1 MLSDL
6 KYALRSLRKSPG
18 FTIIAIA
25 TLALCIGANSAI
37 FSVVH
42 AILLKPYPWPDS
54 EKLVYVY
61 NSYPLMGLPNAG
73 VSIPDYLD
81 RRAGVAGFADTA
93 MFTNR
98 SYNLSS
104 DSEPERIIGLCTTP
118 SLFTTLQTG
127 AKLGR
132 VFTDAEAEPGTDHV
146 IVLSHALW
154 KNRFGANPAIIGRSI
169 RLNTQAYTVIGVMPE
184 GFYFP
189 NPRTQA
195 WVPFAFTAQQKT
207 DDERGNE
214 YSSSIARLKPGATL
228 DAVQRDLDVIQARN
242 AERIADSREFWKTSG
257 FGGKVNGFLEQNVA
271 NIRGMLWLVQAGV
284 AAALL
289 IGCANVASLLLAR
302 AVARERELAIRAALG
317 AGRGRLMRLL
327 LLESLLLFLGG
338 GALGLLVAWWGVDT
352 LGSLGLSTLP
362 RAFAVQLDPSVFAF
376 TLACALVTG
385 LGFGALPAW
394 SASRSDAAAA
404 LKEAGTRG
412 SAGRRTTFLR
422 AALVVGEIALAVMLL
437 STAGLLVRSFE
448 RLQEQNPGFSP
459 GGVITARLSLPDA
472 KYDQPAKRIAFAD
485 ATLARLRALPGVTSA
500 GLTDVLP
507 FTGNNS
513 SGSYKMPDVVLPAGA
528 PEPHGQQRAVD
539 PGYFKTMGMTLVRGR
554 LFTDADAEGAQ
565 KVVVVDRVLADKY
578 WPGQDSLG
586 KRISRGGSEKEPL
599 IWTIVGVIAPIK
611 FQGLDEDVKKETLY
625 YPFAQTTRN
634 NLILVIKTGGDP
646 TALTAAVREAVHS
659 ADPEQP
665 VFDIR
670 TMQQRMDEVA
680 QSRRAPMLLLSLFS
694 GVALLLAVL
703 GVYGVLAFSVAQ
715 RTSEFGVR
723 LALGATPGDIAS
735 LVLRQGARLVLI
747 GVATGLAAYLALSS
761 VVGRLLY
768 GIAPTDPATLALAP
782 VVLAL
787 AALLASWLPA
797 RKATRV
803 NPIEALRAE

>member
-1 MLSDL
+1 MFADL
-6 KYALRSLRKSPG
+6 KYALRGLWKSPG
-18 FTIIAIA
+18 FTLIAIA

-61 NSYPLMGLPNAG
+61 NSYPLTGLQNAG

-81 RRAGVAGFADTA
+81 RRAGVSAFADTA

-98 SYNLSS
+98 SYNLAS
-104 DSEPERIIGLCTTP
+104 DSEPERIIGLRTTP
-118 SLFTTLQTG
+118 SLFTTLQTD
-127 AKLGR
+127 AARGR
-132 VFTDAEAEPGTDHV
+132 VFTDAEAQPGADHV
-146 IVLSHALW
+146 VVLSHALW
-154 KNRFGANPAIIGRSI
+154 KNRFGANSAIIGQTI
-169 RLNTQAYTVIGVMPE
+169 RLNTESYTVIGVMPE
-184 GFYFP
+184 SFYFP
-189 NPRTQA
+189 TPRVQA
-195 WVPFAFTAQQKT
+195 WVPFAFTPAEKT

-214 YSSSIARLKPGATL
+214 YSSSIARLKPGAAL
-228 DAVQRDLDVIQARN
+228 AAIQRDLDVIQARN
-242 AERIADSREFWKTSG
+242 AERLTDSREFYKTSG
-257 FGGKVNGFLEQNVA
+257 FGGRVTGFLEQNVA
-271 NIRGMLWLVQAGV
+271 NVRAMLWLVQAGV

-338 GALGLLVAWWGVDT
+338 GTLGLLVAWWGVDT
-352 LGSLGLSTLP
+352 LGSLGFSTLP
-362 RAFAVQLDPSVFAF
+362 RAFGVQLDLSVFAF
-376 TLACALVTG
+376 TLFCALLTG

-404 LKEAGTRG
+404 LKEAGARG
-412 SAGRRTTFLR
+412 SAGKRTTFLR

-448 RLQEQNPGFSP
+448 KLQQENPGFTA

-485 ATLARLRALPGVTSA
+485 ATLTRLRALPGVKA
-500 GLTDVLP
+500 VGLTDVLP

-513 SGSYKMPDVVLPAGA
+513 QGSYSSPDIVVAPGA
-528 PEPHGQQRAVD
+528 PSPHGQQRVVD
-539 PGYFKTMGMTLVRGR
+539 PGYFKTLGLTLLRGR
-554 LFTDADAEGAQ
+554 LFTEADTATTQ
-565 KVVVVDRVLADKY
+565 KVCVIDRVLADRY
-578 WPGQDSLG
+578 WPGQDPIG
-586 KRISRGGSEKEPL
+586 KRIDRGSDAPNL
-599 IWTIVGVIAPIK
+599 RIVIGVVAPIK
-611 FQGLDEDVKKETLY
+611 FQSLEEDVKKETLY
-625 YPFAQTTRN
+625 HPFAQNAGT
-634 NLILVIKTGGDP
+634 NLILVVKTDGDP
-646 TALTAAVREAVHS
+646 TLLTAAVREAVRS

-723 LALGATPGDIAS
+723 LALGATAGDIAT
-735 LVLRQGARLVLI
+735 LVLRQGARLVLL
-747 GVATGLAAYLALSS
+747 GVGAGLAAYLALSFII
-761 VVGRLLY
+761 GKLLY
-768 GIAPTDPATLALAP
+768 GIAATDPATLVLAP

-797 RKATRV
+797 RRATRV
-803 NPIEALRAE
+803 NPVEALRSE